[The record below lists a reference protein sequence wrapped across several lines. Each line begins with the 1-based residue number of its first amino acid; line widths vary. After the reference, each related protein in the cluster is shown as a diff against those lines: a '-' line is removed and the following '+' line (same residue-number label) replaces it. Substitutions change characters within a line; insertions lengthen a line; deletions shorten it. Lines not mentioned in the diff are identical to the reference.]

1 MLIQIG
7 TKIANFIY
15 IIRLLFIK
23 HYFGFVQGHSYFTKE
38 KVASIKEIFSKSGL
52 ESDNLIVEFELKF
65 ANLLGDGN
73 CISFASARMAFYS
86 LLKELKIG
94 SGDEVILQAA
104 NCSVMVNAI
113 LRIGATPIFVDID
126 PETFGS
132 SEKAIRNRITD
143 KTKMIV
149 AQHSFGIPCKIN
161 EISQLAKNHSIFL
174 LEDCALSLG
183 SAISGVTVG
192 NWGNAALFSTD
203 HSKPIN
209 TYIGGVLY
217 TKDNGLHERVKLLR
231 NALPDLSIEHQKSL
245 FKQFLFERKYF
256 SPNKY
261 GFGCIISYFKVVL
274 KKLNLI
280 KWENPSLLDDCI
292 VPNKIINA
300 NYPYPAKLPPFLAKI
315 GIYELERWNK
325 EKNARVELFKKYLD
339 ICIEYEYA
347 QYLPKAYFDKSLQ
360 IVPLRFV
367 FNHPDAI
374 HLRKKASKYLDVDG
388 FWFLKPIVACENPS
402 DFGYV
407 YGSCHV
413 AERFGEEV
421 INFPCVLD
429 HFYDSTFLKYLKST
443 INPS

>member
-1 MLIQIG
+1 M
-7 TKIANFIY
+7 
-15 IIRLLFIK
+15 
-23 HYFGFVQGHSYFTKE
+23 
-38 KVASIKEIFSKSGL
+38 
-52 ESDNLIVEFELKF
+52 
-65 ANLLGDGN
+65 
-73 CISFASARMAFYS
+73 
-86 LLKELKIG
+86 
-94 SGDEVILQAA
+94 
-104 NCSVMVNAI
+104 
-113 LRIGATPIFVDID
+113 
-126 PETFGS
+126 
-132 SEKAIRNRITD
+132 
-143 KTKMIV
+143 
-149 AQHSFGIPCKIN
+149 
-161 EISQLAKNHSIFL
+161 
-174 LEDCALSLG
+174 
-183 SAISGVTVG
+183 
-192 NWGNAALFSTD
+192 
-203 HSKPIN
+203 
-209 TYIGGVLY
+209 
-217 TKDNGLHERVKLLR
+217 
-231 NALPDLSIEHQKSL
+231 
-245 FKQFLFERKYF
+245 
-256 SPNKY
+256 PNK
-261 GFGCIISYFKVVL
+261 S
-274 KKLNLI
+274 
-280 KWENPSLLDDCI
+280 
-292 VPNKIINA
+292 INA

-429 HFYDSTFLKYLKST
+429 HFYDSTLLKYLKST